1 MPFALLGKYEYGNRN
16 NMELIATSKDYE
28 KLAKIWNAI
37 KTLNREL
44 EEKDRA
50 ISNPKIKRLIDSEL
64 GSTDMVDEVTGFVQE
79 VRINGIFWFEECI
92 TVNCATCHKLLFA
105 GPESEARHLIIY
117 CTECSSST
125 Q

>member
-50 ISNPKIKRLIDSEL
+50 ISNPKIKR
-64 GSTDMVDEVTGFVQE
+64 
-79 VRINGIFWFEECI
+79 
-92 TVNCATCHKLLFA
+92 
-105 GPESEARHLIIY
+105 
-117 CTECSSST
+117 
-125 Q
+125 